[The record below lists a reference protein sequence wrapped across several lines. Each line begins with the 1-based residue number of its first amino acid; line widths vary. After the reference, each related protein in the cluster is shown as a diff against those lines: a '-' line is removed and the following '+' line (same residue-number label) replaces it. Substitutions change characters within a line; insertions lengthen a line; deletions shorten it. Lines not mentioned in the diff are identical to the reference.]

1 MTTLQYWL
9 NTYLPGNTVEDLLW
23 CAGLLLIGLPAHRLL
38 ARLISRWFSR
48 FLSREISGVS
58 LADVTDLLRPPID
71 ALIMLTV
78 VFVAAEQLTV
88 PQIWHW
94 RPATEFGPLRVL
106 LLTYKTV
113 LMATA
118 TWAVVRAVKAV
129 SLILRKR
136 AEATTNKFDDQLVPF
151 LRDLTLFVVV
161 FLGGLL
167 TLGVVFAVNVLALVT
182 SLGIGGLAVALAA
195 RETLENLFASFAILL
210 DRPFVAGDAIKSGTI
225 EGEIER
231 IGIRS
236 TRLRTD
242 DGSLLIVPNRLLIGQ
257 SVENLSQRQLRRVRL
272 VLALDLNTP
281 GDALQALLTDLR
293 TLLAEHEF
301 TRHEASVARL
311 DTITEKSLDVVV
323 IYFSRIPLFA
333 AFREAKETVNLEL
346 IAIVHRHGVRFAA
359 TVPGLVLTSPTAQ

>member
-1 MTTLQYWL
+1 MTTLQHWL
-9 NTYLPGNTVEDLLW
+9 DTYLPGNTVENLLW

-38 ARLISRWFSR
+38 AKVISRLFHR
-48 FLSREISGVS
+48 LLTREIGGVS
-58 LADVTDLLRPPID
+58 LAEFAALMRPPID
-71 ALIMLTV
+71 ALIVLTV
-78 VFVAAEQLTV
+78 VFVAAEQFTV
-88 PQIWHW
+88 PATWHW
-94 RPATEFGPLRVL
+94 RPVSVFGPLRVL
-106 LLTYKTV
+106 LLTYETV

-118 TWAVVRAVKAV
+118 TWAVVRAIKAM
-129 SLILRKR
+129 SLIFEKR
-136 AEATTNKFDDQLVPF
+136 AEQTADKFDDQLVPF
-151 LRDLTLFVVV
+151 LRDLVIVLVV

-225 EGEIER
+225 EGDIER

-242 DGSLLIVPNRLLIGQ
+242 DGSLLVVPNRLLISQ
-257 SVENLSQRQLRRVRL
+257 AVENLSQRRLRRARL

-281 GDALQALLTDLR
+281 ADALSALLADLR
-293 TLLAEHEF
+293 TLLAENEF
-301 TRHEASVARL
+301 TRHEPSVARL

-323 IYFSRIPLFA
+323 IYLSQIPRFA
-333 AFREAKETVNLEL
+333 AFREAKEAVNIEL
-346 IAIVHRHGVRFAA
+346 VATVHRHGVRFAA
-359 TVPGLVLTSPTAQ
+359 TVPGLVLTSPTEQ